1 MKFSVVSEIG
11 NIRKNNEDSYYV
23 PENEKFPLFIVA
35 DGIGGHKSGEIASY
49 LAVKI
54 IKENIKCID
63 EYNDI
68 EELED
73 DFVKAISLANMEI
86 YEKSKNDF
94 DLDGMGTTLT
104 ILYFYKD
111 AILIGHVGD
120 SRTYAIGEN
129 SIQQLTEDD
138 TFVNKLIKLGEISKT
153 EAMNHPQKNIITNAV
168 GTDARINI
176 SLIQYNFSEG
186 EYILVCTD
194 GLTDM
199 VTNEEIM
206 EIVNKYKDTDVI
218 KNELLEKAL
227 KAGGKD
233 NVTFIIIQI

>member
-1 MKFSVVSEIG
+1 MKFSVVSETG
-11 NIRKNNEDSYYV
+11 KIRKNNEDSYYV
-23 PENEKFPLFIVA
+23 PENENFPLFVVA
-35 DGIGGHKSGEIASY
+35 DGIGGHKSGEIASSM
-49 LAVKI
+49 AVKI
-54 IKENIKCID
+54 IRENIKKIE
-63 EYNDI
+63 EYKNI

-86 YEKSKNDF
+86 YEKSKQDF
-94 DLDGMGTTLT
+94 DLNGMGTTLT

-111 AILIGHVGD
+111 CILIGHVGD

-129 SIQQLTEDD
+129 TIQQLTEDD

-153 EAMNHPQKNIITNAV
+153 EAMHHPQKNIITNAV
-168 GTDARINI
+168 GTDARIDI
-176 SLIQYNFSEG
+176 SLIQYNYSKG
-186 EYILVCTD
+186 EYILICTD

-206 EIVNKYKDTDVI
+206 QIINEYKDTDLI

-233 NVTFIIIQI
+233 NVTFIIIRI